1 MQTSLPERPPEQQL
15 EETVTSLKDEV
26 KTLKHSLELSDPSR
40 YWHIKDTNFGK
51 ILEGEEGETMLPPGM
66 WEEVVSLLETH
77 KQGKHL
83 LNLYLYK
90 LMTN

>member
-51 ILEGEEGETMLPPGM
+51 ILEGEE
-66 WEEVVSLLETH
+66 
-77 KQGKHL
+77 
-83 LNLYLYK
+83 
-90 LMTN
+90 